1 MVGLKAKLKTKLD
14 TKALLKKV
22 NFKGTKRFQQAAFR
36 EAKKRAAQIKKEVMA
51 DFNNHPV
58 TKEIAQGPKGM
69 GSHLLGG
76 NGNLFGFL
84 GFEQGSKPVMILRD
98 VLRSSFVVNRQKMR
112 VTAIKNNTFTVQFD
126 ISLPSVSEIDSVTP
140 LPWTTKS
147 WVKGVE
153 KGITNYSKTIFQPR
167 KGVGS
172 LYESHSRSGVALQ
185 TDKSINFIKF
195 TPTPYI
201 TEILKKARRKLR

>member
-1 MVGLKAKLKTKLD
+1 MAKLKRQLD
-14 TKALLKKV
+14 ANSALKKI
-22 NFKGTKRFQQAAFR
+22 NFKGSKRFQQLAYKL
-36 EAKKRAAQIKKEVMA
+36 AKERAAKIKKEVIE

-58 TKEIAQGPKGM
+58 TKEVAQGPKGM
-69 GSHLLGG
+69 SSHLLGG
-76 NGNLFGFL
+76 SGNLFGFL
-84 GFEQGSKPVMILRD
+84 GFEQGSKPVMILREA
-98 VLRSSFVVNRQKMR
+98 LRNSFEVNRQKMR
-112 VTAIKNNTFTVQFD
+112 VTSLKKNVFTVEFD
-126 ISLPSVSEIDSVTP
+126 VSIPTDQQIDSVTP

-172 LYESHSRSGVALQ
+172 LYQTHSRSGVALQ
-185 TDKSINFIKF
+185 TDRSINFIKF

>member
-1 MVGLKAKLKTKLD
+1 MAKLKRQLD
-14 TKALLKKV
+14 ANSALKKI
-22 NFKGTKRFQQAAFR
+22 NFKGSKRFQQLAYKL
-36 EAKKRAAQIKKEVMA
+36 AKERAAKIKKEVIE

-58 TKEIAQGPKGM
+58 TKEIAQGPTGM
-69 GSHLLGG
+69 SSHLLGG

-84 GFEQGSKPVMILRD
+84 GFEKGSKPVMILRE
-98 VLRSSFVVNRQKMR
+98 VLRNSFEVNRQKMR
-112 VTAIKNNTFTVQFD
+112 VTSLKKNVFTVEFD
-126 ISLPSVSEIDSVTP
+126 VSIPTDQQIDSVTP

-172 LYESHSRSGVALQ
+172 LYQTHSRSGVALQ
-185 TDKSINFIKF
+185 TDRSINFIKF

-201 TEILKKARRKLR
+201 TEILKKARRNLR

>member
-1 MVGLKAKLKTKLD
+1 MAKLKRQLD
-14 TKALLKKV
+14 ANSALKKI
-22 NFKGTKRFQQAAFR
+22 NFKGSKRFQQLAYKL
-36 EAKKRAAQIKKEVMA
+36 AKERAAKIKKEVIE

-58 TKEIAQGPKGM
+58 TKEVAQGPKGM
-69 GSHLLGG
+69 SSHLLGG
-76 NGNLFGFL
+76 SGNLFGFL
-84 GFEQGSKPVMILRD
+84 GFEQGSKPVMILREA
-98 VLRSSFVVNRQKMR
+98 LRNSFEVNRQKMR
-112 VTAIKNNTFTVQFD
+112 VTSLKKNVFTVEFD
-126 ISLPSVSEIDSVTP
+126 VSIPTDQQIDSVTP

-172 LYESHSRSGVALQ
+172 LYQTHSRSGVALQ
-185 TDKSINFIKF
+185 TDRSINFIKF

-201 TEILKKARRKLR
+201 TEMLRKARRKLR

>member
-1 MVGLKAKLKTKLD
+1 MAKLKRQLD
-14 TKALLKKV
+14 ANSALKKI
-22 NFKGTKRFQQAAFR
+22 NFKGSKRFQQLAYKL
-36 EAKKRAAQIKKEVMA
+36 AKERAAKIKKEVIE

-58 TKEIAQGPKGM
+58 TKEVAQGPKGM
-69 GSHLLGG
+69 SSHLLGG
-76 NGNLFGFL
+76 SGNLFGFL
-84 GFEQGSKPVMILRD
+84 GFEQGSKPVMILRE
-98 VLRSSFVVNRQKMR
+98 VLRNSFEVNRQKMR
-112 VTAIKNNTFTVQFD
+112 VTSLKKNVFTVEFD
-126 ISLPSVSEIDSVTP
+126 VSIPTDQQIDSVTP

-172 LYESHSRSGVALQ
+172 LYQTHSRSGVALQ
-185 TDKSINFIKF
+185 TDRSINFIKF

>member
-1 MVGLKAKLKTKLD
+1 MAKLKRQLD
-14 TKALLKKV
+14 ANSALKKI
-22 NFKGTKRFQQAAFR
+22 NFKGSKRFQQLAYKL
-36 EAKKRAAQIKKEVMA
+36 AKERAAKIKKEVIE

-58 TKEIAQGPKGM
+58 TKEVAQGPKGM
-69 GSHLLGG
+69 SSHLLGG
-76 NGNLFGFL
+76 SGNLFGFL
-84 GFEQGSKPVMILRD
+84 GFEQGSKPVMILRE
-98 VLRSSFVVNRQKMR
+98 VLRNSFEVNRQKMR
-112 VTAIKNNTFTVQFD
+112 VTSLKKNVFTVEFD
-126 ISLPSVSEIDSVTP
+126 VSIPTDQQIDSVTP

-172 LYESHSRSGVALQ
+172 LYQTHSRSGVALQ
-185 TDKSINFIKF
+185 TDRSINFIKF

-201 TEILKKARRKLR
+201 TEILKKARRNLR